1 MVVREV
7 GIQVGEV
14 HMSTQLSLAMSQ
26 GTTYASV
33 HPALNSSGMWDPSLQ
48 SGSPGEVCAKPA
60 E

>member
-33 HPALNSSGMWDPSLQ
+33 HPALNSSGIWLFHDRNV
-48 SGSPGEVCAKPA
+48 EI
-60 E
+60 